1 MLAFEAGRLV
11 EAAMHRKAQ
20 GGGGVP
26 EEARLVVIV
35 TADAGLEVV
44 ADELEQCGVSC
55 KVVKNLGQLAEL
67 VRAMDI
73 LQSAGAGA
81 GTGDAVATPP
91 STL

>member
-11 EAAMHRKAQ
+11 QAVTHRREQ
-20 GGGGVP
+20 GGEEVA
-26 EEARLVVIV
+26 EEAPLVVIV

-73 LQSAGAGA
+73 LQSAGGGAGA
-81 GTGDAVATPP
+81 GDEVTAPP
-91 STL
+91 GT